1 MKDLRHTVKNKFAG
15 LFLLLLVVA
24 TLVMSG
30 CASTEPGNMSSRPW
44 NAPKS
49 WENGLPATMME
60 GR

>member
-15 LFLLLLVVA
+15 LFLLLLAVA